1 MAYEVL
7 AEFYDTFMDDVDY
20 EKWASFIIDILKKYG
35 KPLSKDSTIIDLAC
49 GTGELTCKLGK
60 GLDSS
65 IIAVDISEEML
76 MKASEKASSEQI
88 NITFICKD
96 MVKFKPYM
104 KSDAIICTCDGI
116 NYIPKNKIKALF
128 KNVYESLNDG
138 CIFTFDISS
147 AYKLKNL
154 LGDNI
159 IAEDRGNI
167 AFIWENTLS
176 ENCVQIDL
184 SIFKQ
189 IRGKQFIKE
198 EEQQLQYIYY
208 NEEIIDTLTKAGFKE
223 VHTFE
228 YGSFDQP
235 GSTSERIQFAA
246 IK

>member
-20 EKWASFIIDILKKYG
+20 EKWASFIIDILNKYG
-35 KPLSKDSTIIDLAC
+35 RPLSKQSTIIDLAC
-49 GTGELTCKLGK
+49 GTGELTCKIGK
-60 GLDSS
+60 SLDAS

-76 MKASEKASSEQI
+76 LKAAEKANGEQI

-104 KSDAIICTCDGI
+104 KTDAIICTCDGI
-116 NYIPKNKIKALF
+116 NYIPKDKVKNIF

-138 CIFTFDISS
+138 CVFTFDISS
-147 AYKLKNL
+147 AYKLKTM

-159 IAEDRGNI
+159 IAEDRENI
-167 AFIWENTLS
+167 AFIWENTLD
-176 ENCVQIDL
+176 EDCVQIDL

-189 IRGKQFIKE
+189 IEGKLFIKE

-208 NEEIIDTLTKAGFKE
+208 NEEIIDALKKAGFKE
-223 VHTFE
+223 VRMFEFWTFDE
-228 YGSFDQP
+228 P
-235 GSTSERIQFAA
+235 TATSERIQFVA

>member
-7 AEFYDTFMDDVDY
+7 AEFYDAFMDDVDY

-35 KPLSKDSTIIDLAC
+35 KPLSKDSTVIDLAC
-49 GTGELTCKLGK
+49 GTGELTCKIGK
-60 GLDSS
+60 NLDAG

-76 MKASEKASSEQI
+76 LRAAKKANSEQI

-96 MVKFKPYM
+96 MVKFKPYI
-104 KSDAIICTCDGI
+104 KTDAIICTCDGI
-116 NYIPKNKIKALF
+116 NYVPKDKVKKLF
-128 KNVYESLNDG
+128 KKVYESLNDN
-138 CIFTFDISS
+138 CVFTFDISS

-154 LGDNI
+154 LGNNI
-159 IAEDRGNI
+159 IAEDRGNL
-167 AFIWENTLS
+167 AFIWENTLD

-189 IRGKQFIKE
+189 IKGKQFIKE

-208 NEEIIDTLTKAGFKE
+208 NEEIIDTLTKAGFRE
-223 VHTFE
+223 VHMFDF
-228 YGSFDQP
+228 GSFDQP